1 MRRKDAAAWIIAAV
15 TTATLTGVATAQPA
29 PPEPE
34 PAAPPDA
41 PAAPAGVVDP
51 YDASG
56 TPPAAGGVNDA
67 SAPPPVPVAPPAPVV
82 APPPTPRT
90 PPLHVEMPQ
99 VISAP
104 SARLLP
110 AGVLYSRSGL
120 DTSGGLSTDWRIGL
134 GDVAEFG
141 LAVSDLIR
149 QRHAPGDAP
158 TRIDGYAN
166 AIFKMGIAEDR
177 LFRGQPAIALGFR
190 KSFER
195 APDAWATRVA
205 ELHLVASKRLGSK
218 ASVHLGGVFWD
229 AAIKHDGAQVLA
241 LHDRSVADQLRAF
254 GGLELEPLP
263 DAKILVD
270 LYWSPEFCF
279 GCVDAERIQLRPL
292 LSWGVRYTV
301 THWMKLESGVRV
313 PDIASANLL
322 DAQIFGQLVLT
333 DTHLHRAVGGH

>member
-1 MRRKDAAAWIIAAV
+1 MRRRDAAAWIIAAV

-29 PPEPE
+29 PPSEPE

-41 PAAPAGVVDP
+41 PAAPA
-51 YDASG
+51 
-56 TPPAAGGVNDA
+56 TPPVAGTD
-67 SAPPPVPVAPPAPVV
+67 APPTDGAPPALPTAPDAPVAPMTPPPAPQAPPAPPV
-82 APPPTPRT
+82 R
-90 PPLHVEMPQ
+90 VEMPQ
-99 VISAP
+99 VITAP

-177 LFRGQPAIALGFR
+177 LFAGQPAIALGFR

-218 ASVHLGGVFWD
+218 TSVHLGGVFWD
-229 AAIKHDGAQVLA
+229 AAIKHNGAPVLA

-254 GGLELEPLP
+254 GGLEIEPLP

-279 GCVDAERIQLRPL
+279 GCVDAERIELRPL
-292 LSWGVRYTV
+292 LSWGVRYAV
-301 THWMKLESGVRV
+301 TDWMKLESGVRV
-313 PDIASANLL
+313 PDIGSANLL

-333 DTHLHRAVGGH
+333 DTRLHRAVGGH